1 MTFLRLWQRLIL
13 GISLGKLIL
22 FGLDNP
28 VIASPANQNSI
39 IQLIA
44 SSKERD
50 LEAESRLDQSLEMI
64 QKIEESQQ
72 KVVLLNDLA
81 INYAQI
87 GKIDKAI
94 AILEQSVSIA
104 NSFEDL
110 GLKVTTTTKI
120 AKYFAQIGQTSP
132 AMEILDNAVAMVNLV
147 EDKSLQ

>member
-22 FGLDNP
+22 FGLNNP
-28 VIASPANQNSI
+28 AIASLANQNSI

-81 INYAQI
+81 INYAQL

-94 AILEQSVSIA
+94 SQRLALRDR
-104 NSFEDL
+104 NSRTIFINCQQL
-110 GLKVTTTTKI
+110 
-120 AKYFAQIGQTSP
+120 
-132 AMEILDNAVAMVNLV
+132 
-147 EDKSLQ
+147 